1 MTMYMNC
8 GKQGSMDGISQ
19 IFVTGICLA
28 LCRND
33 APADFSFC
41 CDQDCPIASGL
52 KGEKVE

>member
-1 MTMYMNC
+1 
-8 GKQGSMDGISQ
+8 MDGISQ